1 MSWLLETTAARFD
14 VLAVAELEMLQ
25 MPRKSN
31 IPLRGKGIDYQKD
44 LICLLPIL
52 TPLFASG
59 ATLYRAVEPV
69 RGRYVVIL
77 NDTHRGN
84 VTSIA
89 DEFARTRSIR
99 VGFRYESLIY
109 GFSFSGTE
117 EAAQRIANDPRVK

>member
-1 MSWLLETTAARFD
+1 MCLLSQSWKCYRCLGSQTSHCE
-14 VLAVAELEMLQ
+14 VKELIT
-25 MPRKSN
+25 RR
-31 IPLRGKGIDYQKD
+31 I